1 LALQEIEWVAWLD
14 PRADYANKKDEI
26 QREWEHSEGEGRRK
40 IGMIPLADLSV
51 LFVYLAAQASANSS
65 FKSQSPALL

>member
-1 LALQEIEWVAWLD
+1 MALQEIEWLAWLD
-14 PRADYANKKDEI
+14 LRADYANKKGEI

-51 LFVYLAAQASANSS
+51 LFVHLAARASTNSS
-65 FKSQSPALL
+65 FKSQSPALM